1 MVDESSA
8 NAAFSKPFKQDD
20 QASSD
25 DDFVTPDVFYTAT
38 PGNKTI
44 TPGRLDLNTEY
55 GQALQNERL
64 VVAKEV
70 ENNWSGRGQHV
81 QFAPGEAIPLEVERA
96 IGHSSTAL
104 IESVRCRRIR
114 LARKSIRCTRNAKL
128 EDLIQEVA
136 YLHRLRHPH
145 VIQLV
150 GTYLQNKTFAILLYP
165 VATRDMSKFL
175 DEWEAQ
181 YGSKYMLSSLYT
193 KAQQDLTRMFLCLA
207 HAVDYM
213 HKEGIKHMDIKPS
226 NILVHERRE
235 IGGRSG
241 RKVYIQYYHFDHD
254 SKEQPIEP
262 ILE

>member
-1 MVDESSA
+1 MTSRIDYSREPAPRCLLSPHESSTG
-8 NAAFSKPFKQDD
+8 AAFPEPFKQDD
-20 QASSD
+20 LPSPD
-25 DDFVTPDVFYTAT
+25 DKFVTPDVFYTAT
-38 PGNKTI
+38 PGYKTI
-44 TPGRLDLNTEY
+44 TPGRLDPNTEY
-55 GQALQNERL
+55 GRALQNERL

-81 QFAPGEAIPLEVERA
+81 QFAPGEPIPLEVERT

-114 LARKSIRCTRNAKL
+114 LARKSIRRT
-128 EDLIQEVA
+128 
-136 YLHRLRHPH
+136 RHPH

-150 GTYLQNKTFAILLYP
+150 GTHLQNKTFAILLYP
-165 VATRDMSKFL
+165 VATGDMSKFL
-175 DEWEAQ
+175 DEWEAAHCDR
-181 YGSKYMLSSLYT
+181 YMLSSLYN

-235 IGGRSG
+235 IGGRSS
-241 RKVYIQYYHFDHD
+241 REVYM
-254 SKEQPIEP
+254 
-262 ILE
+262 